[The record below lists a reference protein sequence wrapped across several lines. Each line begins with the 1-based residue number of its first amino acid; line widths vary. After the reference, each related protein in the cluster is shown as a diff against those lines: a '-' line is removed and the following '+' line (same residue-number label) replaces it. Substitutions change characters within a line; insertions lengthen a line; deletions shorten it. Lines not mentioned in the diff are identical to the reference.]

1 MNELNLPLV
10 SAINGEARASTDVI
24 ARGVE
29 QQHASVIRL
38 VRKNLSSL
46 EGFGRVRFEIRPFK
60 TRGGLQQREV
70 ALLNEHQS
78 ALTISFMRN
87 SPRVVEFKVN
97 LIREFFRLRDELAS
111 KQKSLWQQMQ
121 ELIAQEVES
130 KVRAS
135 FGSHLMLERK
145 REIPDFRQKR
155 LSLESEIQPPLLLN

>member
-10 SAINGEARASTDVI
+10 SAINGEARASSEVI

-29 QQHASVIRL
+29 QGHRGVMHLIRTHL
-38 VRKNLSSL
+38 VHFEAFGKVQFEMRLNRRGSST
-46 EGFGRVRFEIRPFK
+46 EF
-60 TRGGLQQREV
+60 
-70 ALLNEHQS
+70 AMLNEHQAS
-78 ALTISFMRN
+78 LLIAFMRN
-87 SPRVVEFKVN
+87 APRVVEFKVK
-97 LIREFFRLRDELAS
+97 LIREFFRMRDELTS
-111 KQKSLWQQMQ
+111 KQKGLWQQMQ

-155 LSLESEIQPPLLLN
+155 LNLESEIQPPLLLN